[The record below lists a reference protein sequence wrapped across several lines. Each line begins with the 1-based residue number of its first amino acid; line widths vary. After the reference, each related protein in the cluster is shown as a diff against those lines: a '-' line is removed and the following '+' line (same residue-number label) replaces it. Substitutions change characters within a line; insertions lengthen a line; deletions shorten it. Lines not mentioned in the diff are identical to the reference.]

1 MHALNFFK
9 TFERTRVVLYRDN
22 LPYLLAKLMIYLLL
36 LVCLRRMFLSEMIK
50 LDYHYDIITIS
61 LQRAI
66 SYDLPLLFI
75 CYML

>member
-9 TFERTRVVLYRDN
+9 TSERTRVVLYRDN
-22 LPYLLAKLMIYLLL
+22 LPCLLAKPIYLLL
-36 LVCLRRMFLSEMIK
+36 FVCLHRMLLSEIIK

-61 LQRAI
+61 LQHAI
-66 SYDLPLLFI
+66 FYDLPLLFI